1 MNTETRTAASL
12 PAIVNAPSEDDVVVT
27 WPDPS
32 PLQDWWAEVMSGKAA
47 GADAA

>member
-1 MNTETRTAASL
+1 MNNETRTTASL
-12 PAIVNAPSEDDVVVT
+12 SAIVTTPSEDDVVVN